1 MQFPFLFSCIDTNL
15 QNISHTKYIPENRYL
30 SLKYFWSL
38 FLWKF
43 FKVLDIF
50 QFFLEFLFW
59 RLGVV
64 PAISIKGRLG
74 SLGVVKNN
82 TGKYH
87 GGRDDPNQQLQLEKA
102 TS

>member
-1 MQFPFLFSCIDTNL
+1 MNKLIM
-15 QNISHTKYIPENRYL
+15 
-30 SLKYFWSL
+30 
-38 FLWKF
+38 WKC

-50 QFFLEFLFW
+50 QFFLEFPFW

-74 SLGVVKNN
+74 LFGVVKNN

-87 GGRDDPNQQLQLEKA
+87 GVCFQ
-102 TS
+102 TSNNHLWKKQHTTTKNVNVAASLYRVHDAERIQ

>member
-1 MQFPFLFSCIDTNL
+1 MNKLIM
-15 QNISHTKYIPENRYL
+15 
-30 SLKYFWSL
+30 
-38 FLWKF
+38 WKC

-50 QFFLEFLFW
+50 QFFLEFPFW

-64 PAISIKGRLG
+64 RDRYRLFILRVVLSRWGRLG
-74 SLGVVKNN
+74 SFKNN

-87 GGRDDPNQQLQLEKA
+87 GGRLQTTNDPLLEKA